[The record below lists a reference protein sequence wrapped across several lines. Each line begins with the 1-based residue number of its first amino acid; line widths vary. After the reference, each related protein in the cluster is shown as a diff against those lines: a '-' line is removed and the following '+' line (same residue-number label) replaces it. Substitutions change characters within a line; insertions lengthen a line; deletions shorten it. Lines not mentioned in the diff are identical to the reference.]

1 LQADSSVTAN
11 LQTRNFSVRSTAS
24 IRHSFR
30 QANGKENRSHKDGDS
45 EDYVNQLASHFAL
58 LARIVL
64 TNYLI

>member
-1 LQADSSVTAN
+1 
-11 LQTRNFSVRSTAS
+11 VRSAAS